1 MSTPIF
7 KINILLNV
15 VVLSGSVYRL
25 VRGVDNVN

>member
-15 VVLSGSVYRL
+15 VVVVLSGSVYRL
-25 VRGVDNVN
+25 GPRG